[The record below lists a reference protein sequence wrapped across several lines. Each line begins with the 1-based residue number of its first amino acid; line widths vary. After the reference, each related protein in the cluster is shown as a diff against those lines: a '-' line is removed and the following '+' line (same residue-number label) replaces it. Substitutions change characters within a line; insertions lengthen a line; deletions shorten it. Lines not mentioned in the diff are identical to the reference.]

1 MPATQL
7 SARLGVLQT
16 EVDAALEEM
25 AQTRVVARLWRKDH
39 TLWKPEP
46 REIENRLGWLTVAE
60 EMRSEERRVGKS
72 VELGSRRRTATKNS
86 RMRTTENAPL
96 TLQTKWT
103 ELAVIIV
110 CQVLYF

>member
-1 MPATQL
+1 MLATQL

-16 EVDAALEEM
+16 EVDVALEEM

-60 EMRSEERRVGKS
+60 EMQKQVGPLREFAES
-72 VELGSRRRTATKNS
+72 VRGRLQSRRAAGHGREQS
-86 RMRTTENAPL
+86 RPRGSAL
-96 TLQTKWT
+96 H
-103 ELAVIIV
+103 
-110 CQVLYF
+110 

>member
-1 MPATQL
+1 MVQGNTMPATQL

-46 REIENRLGWLTVAE
+46 RELENRLGGQLAPPAGCVA
-60 EMRSEERRVGKS
+60 
-72 VELGSRRRTATKNS
+72 L
-86 RMRTTENAPL
+86 
-96 TLQTKWT
+96 
-103 ELAVIIV
+103 
-110 CQVLYF
+110 

>member
-25 AQTRVVARLWRKDH
+25 AQTRVGARLWRKDH

-46 REIENRLGWLTVAE
+46 REIENRLGWLAVAE
-60 EMRSEERRVGKS
+60 EMQKQVGPLREVSES
-72 VELGSRRRTATKNS
+72 VYEAGFSHVVLLGMGGRTPRPGVPPPTLVS
-86 RMRTTENAPL
+86 AP
-96 TLQTKWT
+96 
-103 ELAVIIV
+103 
-110 CQVLYF
+110 